1 MSAEVVAQVS
11 PWVLRFDLASGRAL
25 LWIVTARRAGE
36 VYPEV
41 YLYLADRYWRLAAH
55 YEKRGR
61 PRKAQRLAGKAKQY
75 LDLGGGDPLPPVA
88 ALAMPIPRRPSFTAA
103 IGFRSDKP
111 PDDAA

>member
-1 MSAEVVAQVS
+1 MPIEAVAQVS

-75 LDLGGGDPLPPVA
+75 LDLGGGRSFA
-88 ALAMPIPRRPSFTAA
+88 ASGGSCHANPTTPELHRRH
-103 IGFRSDKP
+103 RV
-111 PDDAA
+111 

>member
-1 MSAEVVAQVS
+1 MPIEAVAQLS
-11 PWVLRFDLASGRAL
+11 PWVLRFDVVSGRAL
-25 LWIVTARRAGE
+25 LWIVTTRRAGE
-36 VYPEV
+36 VHPEV

-75 LDLGGGDPLPPVA
+75 LDLGGGDPLPPAA